1 MTPLWIGI
9 AALSALAAIFV
20 LLPLVRNRNQ
30 AQSLTEEELT
40 EHNVAMF
47 RQRLEELNDEL
58 AQGNLLPEQFE
69 QMKSELEQTL
79 LDDVGDKGVPVLR
92 STRPGILLSLA
103 LIALILVGSLGWY
116 FIKGNSVGVALAM
129 ERQSG
134 KMPSVEEL
142 VARLEQSLKQNPDS
156 ADGWYLLSRTYMNQ
170 GRFADAAK
178 AIEEVIRIEGRTAV
192 ALAQYAQA
200 LFFANQNVMTPQ
212 IDTLL
217 EEALQADPNEAAAL
231 GLRGISA
238 FEAGQYRDAIDYWQ
252 KALVNITD
260 PNNANAI
267 RAGVSEAVRR
277 LEAQGETVDSLV
289 AGPSIRVEVNL
300 SDAAKAAA
308 SPTDTVFIFARAP
321 QGGPPMPLAAA
332 RLTVADLPLIVTL
345 DDSMAVAPMARL
357 SSAEQVNLT
366 ARIAKGGTPEPQSGD
381 WQGSS
386 GPYPVSHKEVV
397 ALVIKEQI
405 Q

>member
-20 LLPLVRNRNQ
+20 LLPLVQNRNQ
-30 AQSLTEEELT
+30 VKSLTEEELT

-47 RQRLEELNDEL
+47 RQRLQELNNEL
-58 AQGNLLPEQFE
+58 EQGNLLPEQFE

-79 LDDVGDKGVPVLR
+79 LDDVGDKDVPVLR
-92 STRPGILLSLA
+92 STRPGIVLSLV
-103 LIALILVGSLGWY
+103 LIALVLVGAVGWY
-116 FIKGNSVGVALAM
+116 FIKGNSGGVALAM

-134 KMPSVEEL
+134 QMPSVEEL
-142 VARLEQSLKQNPDS
+142 VSRLEQSLKQNPDS
-156 ADGWYLLSRTYMNQ
+156 AEGWYLLARTYMNL
-170 GRFADAAK
+170 GRFADAAAAVK
-178 AIEEVIRIEGRTAV
+178 EVIRIEGRTAV

-200 LFFANQNVMTPQ
+200 LYFANQNVMTPQ
-212 IDTLL
+212 IDALL
-217 EEALQADPNEAAAL
+217 DEALQADPNEAAAL
-231 GLRGISA
+231 GLRGISS
-238 FEAGQYRDAIDYWQ
+238 FEAGEYREAIDYWQ
-252 KALVNITD
+252 KALKFIGD
-260 PNNANAI
+260 PNSANAI

-277 LEAQGETVDSLV
+277 LEAQGETVDIAV
-289 AGPSIRVEVNL
+289 AGPSIKVEVDL
-300 SDAAKAAA
+300 SSAAKAAA

-332 RLTVADLPLIVTL
+332 RLTVADLPVMVTL

-381 WQGSS
+381 WQGMS

-397 ALVIKEQI
+397 KLVITDQI